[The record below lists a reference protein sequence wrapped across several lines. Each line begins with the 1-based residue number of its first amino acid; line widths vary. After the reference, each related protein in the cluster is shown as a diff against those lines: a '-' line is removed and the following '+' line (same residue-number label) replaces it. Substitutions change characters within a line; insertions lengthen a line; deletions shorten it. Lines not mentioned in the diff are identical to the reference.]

1 MVQPFDLCARLAN
14 GYRARL
20 KMLPLPHTTQNLAIL
35 QILLQNGL
43 VSQITR
49 GTVNG
54 ADPVQWASAPER
66 ARRIW
71 IGLKYRDDQPVL
83 THAEVISKPSKW
95 QRVEVSDIRRLC
107 SGKMSKFV
115 KPLGLGEVA
124 VVKHVDDRHHTHW
137 LEAREALRQN
147 VGGELLCRMR

>member
-1 MVQPFDLCARLAN
+1 MVQPYDLCARLAN

-20 KMLPLPHTTQNLAIL
+20 KMLPLPHTTQNLAIA
-35 QILLQNGL
+35 QILLQNGFISH
-43 VSQITR
+43 VAR

-54 ADPVQWASAPER
+54 ADPSIWATAPEP

-71 IGLKYRDDQPVL
+71 IGLKYRDDLPVL

-95 QRVEVSDIRRLC
+95 QIMDAWDVRRLC
-107 SGKMSKFV
+107 SGRMSKFV

-124 VVKHVDDRHHTHW
+124 VVKHVDEKRRTHW
-137 LEAREALRQN
+137 LEAREAVRRN
-147 VGGELLCRMR
+147 VGGEILCRMR